1 MITKQACQDE
11 SVVFSLFP
19 KIADDIIIFSR
30 LVEEHL
36 VHLEEVFKI
45 AQIN

>member
-19 KIADDIIIFSR
+19 IFKDDIIIFSR
-30 LVEEHL
+30 LVEEHTRRSL
-36 VHLEEVFKI
+36 KE
-45 AQIN
+45 ASSS